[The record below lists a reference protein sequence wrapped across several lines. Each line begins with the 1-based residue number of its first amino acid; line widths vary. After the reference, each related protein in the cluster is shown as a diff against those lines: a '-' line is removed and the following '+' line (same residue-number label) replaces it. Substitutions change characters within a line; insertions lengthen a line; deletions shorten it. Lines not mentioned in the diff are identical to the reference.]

1 MQKRN
6 TGAKNMKVMRR
17 KRIKKLINRAM
28 NNLGNDDYE
37 ILYELY
43 FNNASIHHLSE
54 KLAIS
59 RSTVRYR
66 RDRALKQL
74 KKIML
79 KTQNFF

>member
-1 MQKRN
+1 MN
-6 TGAKNMKVMRR
+6 TGTKNMKVMRR
-17 KRIKKLINRAM
+17 KRIKKFIKGAVNKLDK
-28 NNLGNDDYE
+28 DDYE

-43 FNNASIHHLSE
+43 FNNTSIHQLSK

-74 KKIML
+74 KK
-79 KTQNFF
+79 KF